1 MSATK
6 ISRQRGPKAPT
17 LVDTRL
23 GELLQNDGTL
33 TEHDIKV
40 ILAAQRDSG
49 DRFGEVASRLGLA
62 SEQDVRRALARQ
74 IEFPV
79 LRPGESDLSP
89 LLIAA
94 YQPYSRRAEELR
106 TLRSELMLRWFGR
119 NNRVLAVIEPRPG
132 NGCSVLAA
140 NLAVAFAQLGERT
153 LLIDANL
160 RTPSQ
165 HVLFGVASQYGLV
178 DCIKGGESIE
188 SVLTQ
193 VPGFSSLSL
202 LCAGDRPPNPQE
214 LLGRVSFGYFME
226 TALVRFD
233 VVIVDTPPL
242 RECADAQLVA
252 SRARGAIL
260 AIKRHNTRLADVVR
274 VKAQLE
280 SAEVSLLGA
289 VIDG

>member
-1 MSATK
+1 M
-6 ISRQRGPKAPT
+6 APSM
-17 LVDTRL
+17 VDARL

-33 TEHDIKV
+33 TEHDIKA

-79 LRPGESDLSP
+79 LKPGESDLSP
-89 LLIAA
+89 ELVAA
-94 YQPYSRRAEELR
+94 YQPNSRRAEELR

-119 NNRVLAVIEPRPG
+119 SNRVLAIIEPRAGSGG
-132 NGCSVLAA
+132 NILAA

-160 RTPSQ
+160 RTPTQ
-165 HVLFGVASQYGLV
+165 HLLFGVEPQYGLV
-178 DCIKGGESIE
+178 DCIKGGESLE
-188 SVLTQ
+188 HALTR
-193 VPGFSSLSL
+193 VPGFSCLSL
-202 LCAGDRPPNPQE
+202 LCAGEPPPNPQE
-214 LLGRVSFGYFME
+214 LLGRVSFGYLME
-226 TALVRFD
+226 TAPVKYD
-233 VVIVDTPPL
+233 VVIVDTAPI

-252 SRARGAIL
+252 SRARGAVL
-260 AIKRHNTRLADVVR
+260 AINRHNTRLADVMR

>member
-1 MSATK
+1 M
-6 ISRQRGPKAPT
+6 
-17 LVDTRL
+17 VDARL

-33 TEHDIKV
+33 TEQDIKV
-40 ILAAQRDSG
+40 ILAAQRDCG

-79 LRPGESDLSP
+79 LRPGDSDLSP
-89 LLIAA
+89 ELVTA
-94 YQPYSRRAEELR
+94 YQPYSKRAEELR

-119 NNRVLAVIEPRPG
+119 SNRVLAVIEPRAG
-132 NGCSVLAA
+132 NGGSALAA

-160 RTPSQ
+160 RSPLQ
-165 HVLFGVASQYGLV
+165 HVLFGVDPPYGLV
-178 DCIKGGESIE
+178 DCIKRGETLE
-188 SVLTQ
+188 NALTQ
-193 VPGFSSLSL
+193 VPGITCLWL
-202 LCAGDRPPNPQE
+202 LCAGDPPPNPQE
-214 LLGRVSFGYFME
+214 LLGRVSFGYLME
-226 TALVRFD
+226 TAPVKYD
-233 VVIVDTPPL
+233 VVIVDTSPI

-260 AIKRHNTRLADVVR
+260 AVKRHHTRLDDVVR

-280 SAEVSLLGA
+280 SADVSLLGA
-289 VIDG
+289 VIDE

>member
-1 MSATK
+1 M
-6 ISRQRGPKAPT
+6 APT
-17 LVDTRL
+17 LADTRL

-79 LRPGESDLSP
+79 LKPGESDLSP
-89 LLIAA
+89 ELIVA
-94 YQPYSRRAEELR
+94 YQPNSRRAEELR

-119 NNRVLAVIEPRPG
+119 SNRVLAVIEPRSG
-132 NGCSVLAA
+132 DGCSVLAA
-140 NLAVAFAQLGERT
+140 NLAVAFSQLGERT

-160 RTPSQ
+160 RAPMQ
-165 HVLFGVASQYGLV
+165 HVLFGVEPQYGLV
-178 DCIKGGESIE
+178 DCIKSGESLE
-188 SVLTQ
+188 NAVTR
-193 VPGFSSLSL
+193 VPGFSCLSL
-202 LCAGDRPPNPQE
+202 LCAGEPPPNPQE
-214 LLGRVSFGYFME
+214 LLGRVSFGYLME
-226 TALVRFD
+226 TAPVKYD
-233 VVIVDTPPL
+233 VVIVDTAPI

-260 AIKRHNTRLADVVR
+260 SIKRHNTRLADIMR

>member
-1 MSATK
+1 M
-6 ISRQRGPKAPT
+6 APSM
-17 LVDTRL
+17 VDARL

-79 LRPGESDLSP
+79 LKPGESDLSP
-89 LLIAA
+89 ELVTA
-94 YQPYSRRAEELR
+94 YQPNSRRAEELR

-119 NNRVLAVIEPRPG
+119 SNRVLAIIEPRAG
-132 NGCSVLAA
+132 NGGNILAA

-160 RTPSQ
+160 RTPTQ
-165 HVLFGVASQYGLV
+165 HLLFGVEPQYGLV
-178 DCIKGGESIE
+178 DCIKGGESLE
-188 SVLTQ
+188 KALTR
-193 VPGFSSLSL
+193 VPGISCLSL
-202 LCAGDRPPNPQE
+202 LCAGEPPPNPQE
-214 LLGRVSFGYFME
+214 LLGRVSFGYLME
-226 TALVRFD
+226 TAPVKFD
-233 VVIVDTPPL
+233 VVIVDTAPI

-252 SRARGAIL
+252 SRARGAVL
-260 AIKRHNTRLADVVR
+260 AINRHNTRLADVIR